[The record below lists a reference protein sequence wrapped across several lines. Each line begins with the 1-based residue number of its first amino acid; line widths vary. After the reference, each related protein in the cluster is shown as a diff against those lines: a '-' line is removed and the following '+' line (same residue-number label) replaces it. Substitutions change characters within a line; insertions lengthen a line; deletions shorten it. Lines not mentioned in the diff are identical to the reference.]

1 MNEFSFVKKV
11 FVYAFILPL
20 SLLLTVPTSAKKEDN
35 ISNYP
40 QTTVKLTPCYKT
52 PAALKNKN
60 TLHIQGLGYGEYIE
74 LKVIGTIQNIRL
86 VQLVYN
92 EATDTL
98 DEFATTATIDKLS
111 NNCLIISTYFPCG
124 MAQEKLI
131 WESLSGEENSFL
143 IAEDGKVKLKPI
155 SYTYIDPF
163 EMPKLLTPPALP
175 THFISPTDIPACEA
189 LYFMVPLF
197 TN

>member
-1 MNEFSFVKKV
+1 MNKFSFVKKV
-11 FVYAFILPL
+11 FVCAFILPL
-20 SLLLTVPTSAKKEDN
+20 SLFLTLPISAKKEDN
-35 ISNYP
+35 PSNYP
-40 QTTVKLTPCYKT
+40 QTMVKLTPCYKT
-52 PAALKNKN
+52 PTSLKSKN
-60 TLHIQGLGYGEYIE
+60 TLRLQGLGYGEYIE

-92 EATDTL
+92 EDTDAL
-98 DEFATTATIDKLS
+98 EEFATTATVDKLS
-111 NNCLIISTYFPCG
+111 NNCLVIFTYFPCG

-131 WESLSGEENSFL
+131 WESLSGQEDSFL
-143 IAEDGKVKLKPI
+143 IAEDGNVGLKPI
-155 SYTYIDPF
+155 TYTYIDPF

-175 THFISPTDIPACEA
+175 TKFISPSDIPAYEA

>member
-1 MNEFSFVKKV
+1 MNAISFVKKV
-11 FVYAFILPL
+11 FICAFILPL
-20 SLLLTVPTSAKKEDN
+20 SLLLTVPTHAKKEEP
-35 ISNYP
+35 IYNYP

-52 PAALKNKN
+52 PASLKSKN

-92 EATDTL
+92 ESTNTL
-98 DEFATTATIDKLS
+98 DEFATTATVDKLS
-111 NNCLIISTYFPCG
+111 NNYLIISTYFPCG

-131 WESLSGEENSFL
+131 WESLSGVEDSFL
-143 IAEDGKVKLKPI
+143 IAEDGKIKLKPMT
-155 SYTYIDPF
+155 YTYVDPF
-163 EMPKLLTPPALP
+163 EIPKLIMPPALP
-175 THFISPTDIPACEA
+175 THFISPSDIPAYET